1 MFMNFL
7 SLMVIR
13 IFVFKTEQLPKINL
27 VKKRGV

>member
-13 IFVFKTEQLPKINL
+13 IFVLKTEQLPKINL
-27 VKKRGV
+27 VKKRRV